1 MKITIDM
8 IDADLPRVSAAVGEL
23 RRIKTIC
30 EEGYY
35 KRLQAGTMERAD
47 ANAKLE
53 AMATALLICAS
64 AEDALI
70 LAERM
75 TAAPDLLAALAP
87 KPLPYDPGESVASAP
102 PVCRLCLHPGE
113 GDGHG
118 SWRCTRTGC
127 LGHTAFVARK
137 LFEGGVA

>member
-1 MKITIDM
+1 MRITIET

-30 EEGYY
+30 EASYY
-35 KRLQAGTMERAD
+35 SKMKDGRMERAD

-53 AMATALLICAS
+53 ALATALLICAS
-64 AEDALI
+64 AEDAMI

-75 TAAPDLLAALAP
+75 AASPDLLAALAP
-87 KPLPYDPGESVASAP
+87 KPLPYDPGETVADKP

-113 GDGHG
+113 DDGHG
-118 SWRCTRTGC
+118 GWRCTREGC
-127 LGHTAFVARK
+127 LGRSAYVSRK
-137 LFEGGVA
+137 LFEGGAA